1 MTEPERRLP
10 DGRLRVRRT
19 FIGPNGE
26 IGEGMTTIG
35 PDDPGYDEWAGWIR
49 PPRDPLVTRTS
60 AAPTSP
66 APMPAH
72 SAHFEDFRP
81 VETSAPK
88 PNYPQPLTGPGRWFT
103 MRDTD
108 GSLFGVLFTDD
119 RLSLGL
125 IATQDS
131 SPGQDRRAHPPRPLP
146 GRRARPRA
154 TRPRADRR
162 PHTGS
167 RGRRLLE
174 SGSPG
179 VAEPQRLTIR
189 AIGNSARHGYL
200 PH

>member
-1 MTEPERRLP
+1 M
-10 DGRLRVRRT
+10 RVRRT

-131 SPGQDRRAHPPRPLP
+131 SPPHFAAALDALRAAFAAGVAATDQFEHWLAQDPSPVTTGDLGPLLHH
-146 GRRARPRA
+146 
-154 TRPRADRR
+154 RR
-162 PHTGS
+162 PADD
-167 RGRRLLE
+167 E
-174 SGSPG
+174 
-179 VAEPQRLTIR
+179 E
-189 AIGNSARHGYL
+189 
-200 PH
+200 